1 MFTPK
6 LIVTDLDGTAL
17 KNNKD
22 IADET
27 IAAFENCRK
36 KSIHVAIAT
45 ARYIG
50 GAAYYAN
57 KLHADFQILTDGT
70 LVYQNG
76 KLIYSRTMSVNMTN
90 NIIDELKNYGYT
102 SHIAIPTTTALYRYP
117 YNPDDSS
124 TNDNTPAKAA
134 KKSSDTLNLNDIK
147 QDHSPGISFDIDK
160 PFPEEACKIVAH
172 ISSDNDAKAIADK
185 CGCAYFHYRGE
196 DTYTFFH
203 KKASKLDAIQQIADF
218 INISLDNIC
227 AFGDDI
233 NDIEM
238 IEHCGYGVAM
248 ENSLDIVKEKA
259 DFVTLSNEENGVAKA
274 LSQIIDIR

>member
-76 KLIYSRTMSVNMTN
+76 KLIYSRTMSVDMTN
-90 NIIDELKNYGYT
+90 NIID
-102 SHIAIPTTTALYRYP
+102 
-117 YNPDDSS
+117 
-124 TNDNTPAKAA
+124 
-134 KKSSDTLNLNDIK
+134 
-147 QDHSPGISFDIDK
+147 
-160 PFPEEACKIVAH
+160 
-172 ISSDNDAKAIADK
+172 
-185 CGCAYFHYRGE
+185 
-196 DTYTFFH
+196 
-203 KKASKLDAIQQIADF
+203 
-218 INISLDNIC
+218 
-227 AFGDDI
+227 
-233 NDIEM
+233 
-238 IEHCGYGVAM
+238 
-248 ENSLDIVKEKA
+248 
-259 DFVTLSNEENGVAKA
+259 
-274 LSQIIDIR
+274 

>member
-76 KLIYSRTMSVNMTN
+76 KLIYSRTMSVDMTN

-134 KKSSDTLNLNDIK
+134 KKV
-147 QDHSPGISFDIDK
+147 Q
-160 PFPEEACKIVAH
+160 
-172 ISSDNDAKAIADK
+172 
-185 CGCAYFHYRGE
+185 
-196 DTYTFFH
+196 
-203 KKASKLDAIQQIADF
+203 
-218 INISLDNIC
+218 
-227 AFGDDI
+227 
-233 NDIEM
+233 
-238 IEHCGYGVAM
+238 
-248 ENSLDIVKEKA
+248 
-259 DFVTLSNEENGVAKA
+259 
-274 LSQIIDIR
+274 

>member
-1 MFTPK
+1 
-6 LIVTDLDGTAL
+6 
-17 KNNKD
+17 
-22 IADET
+22 
-27 IAAFENCRK
+27 
-36 KSIHVAIAT
+36 
-45 ARYIG
+45 
-50 GAAYYAN
+50 
-57 KLHADFQILTDGT
+57 
-70 LVYQNG
+70 
-76 KLIYSRTMSVNMTN
+76 MTN

-196 DTYTFFH
+196 DTYTFSTKRQANLMQFNKLPTLLTFH
-203 KKASKLDAIQQIADF
+203 L
-218 INISLDNIC
+218 
-227 AFGDDI
+227 
-233 NDIEM
+233 M
-238 IEHCGYGVAM
+238 I
-248 ENSLDIVKEKA
+248 
-259 DFVTLSNEENGVAKA
+259 FVHLVM
-274 LSQIIDIR
+274 I

>member
-17 KNNKD
+17 KNNKE

-76 KLIYSRTMSVNMTN
+76 KLIYSRTMSVDMTN

-102 SHIAIPTTTALYRYP
+102 SHIAIPTTTALCRYP

-160 PFPEEACKIVAH
+160 PFPEEA
-172 ISSDNDAKAIADK
+172 N
-185 CGCAYFHYRGE
+185 
-196 DTYTFFH
+196 
-203 KKASKLDAIQQIADF
+203 
-218 INISLDNIC
+218 
-227 AFGDDI
+227 
-233 NDIEM
+233 
-238 IEHCGYGVAM
+238 
-248 ENSLDIVKEKA
+248 
-259 DFVTLSNEENGVAKA
+259 
-274 LSQIIDIR
+274 